1 MLNKAEKAVEQYK
14 LDQEKAVLKKL
25 ELHYE
30 YALNGINERLHVL
43 QAAPETQSKVY
54 QKQYQKTLKKQVS
67 AILEN
72 LRANEYATLDQYMHD
87 AYTTGFVG
95 TMYDLHHQGV
105 PLLIPINQSAI
116 LKAVQ
121 HDTKLTHPLYDE
133 LGIDTKRMSRF
144 ISREISR
151 GIASGLTYDEV
162 ARNIKNVTKAPL
174 SRAKVIARTEGHR
187 IQQASSQDA
196 AEAAKA
202 KGADIVKQWDS
213 TLDGDTRPNHR
224 QLDGQI
230 RELDEP
236 FAVGGYSP
244 MYPGD
249 FGDPGEDCNC
259 RCVSLKRARAALD
272 EDELKTLKE
281 RAEFFELDNSDSFAD
296 FEKKYLKASE
306 EAGVTVPTGGN
317 VTPTAQNVSAK
328 EAGTIEKSEKNS
340 TIDDDPERV
349 FDEQERAALAEIEG
363 LEKQI
368 KDYDDALR
376 EIERKTDETVDFA
389 ELVKLSEESDE
400 IAQKRNTA
408 SSKLSNARN
417 VLDDIRRNK
426 DWHKFEKPFSK
437 LTTVQE
443 VEAAMDSA
451 GWFSGK
457 VSLGGCPVGT
467 AKSVAASF
475 NRVFSTYPEMKG
487 LIRGVSTEPLGIS
500 AWAGFVPATQR
511 IVLGSATFSGD
522 VKWLKRKYADKV
534 AAGHFPKGTDYRSI
548 LVHEM
553 GHAVDY
559 FVGKKK
565 GVERISY
572 TMQYEYLVE
581 VVGLKS
587 EYSKTAI
594 DYIATHVSNYGKTN
608 QKELFAECFSEYLT
622 SPHPREMATWYGE
635 RTKREIKGALGSD

>member
-30 YALNGINERLHVL
+30 YALNGINERLQVL

-151 GIASGLTYDEV
+151 GIASGLAYDEV

-230 RELDEP
+230 RELDKP
-236 FAVGGYSP
+236 FEVGTYAP

-259 RCVSLKRARAALD
+259 RCVSLKRARAALG
-272 EDELKTLKE
+272 EDELKTLRE
-281 RAEFFELDNSDSFAD
+281 RAIRHSLYVDDPKAFRQGKLPALKSYEEFQKS
-296 FEKKYLKASE
+296 YLKAAETINGNVALQATPSPVYQSIIQSGGKVMHIGGVDCVVHEEDYGFTDGTGIGIKKTVKAKIYTMPDGTQFVYPKSYDKKKQTLSPE
-306 EAGVTVPTGGN
+306 EAISIWNRVPQNIRDKIQKKIEVVDYYNPQDSYWRKKYKNFTHSYATGGDTITFYRSN
-317 VTPTAQNVSAK
+317 SHDPDYVAKTFCHEGGHYIDYTLPGTSRISRFSEQQDWQNAMANDLKTSGK
-328 EAGTIEKSEKNS
+328 KSWRAYGENS
-340 TIDDDPERV
+340 P
-349 FDEQERAALAEIEG
+349 
-363 LEKQI
+363 LE
-368 KDYDDALR
+368 
-376 EIERKTDETVDFA
+376 DFA
-389 ELVKLSEESDE
+389 D
-400 IAQKRNTA
+400 
-408 SSKLSNARN
+408 
-417 VLDDIRRNK
+417 
-426 DWHKFEKPFSK
+426 
-437 LTTVQE
+437 
-443 VEAAMDSA
+443 
-451 GWFSGK
+451 
-457 VSLGGCPVGT
+457 
-467 AKSVAASF
+467 SVAYYVFEHASF
-475 NRVFSTYPEMKG
+475 
-487 LIRGVSTEPLGIS
+487 
-500 AWAGFVPATQR
+500 A
-511 IVLGSATFSGD
+511 ATF
-522 VKWLKRKYADKV
+522 
-534 AAGHFPKGTDYRSI
+534 P
-548 LVHEM
+548 
-553 GHAVDY
+553 
-559 FVGKKK
+559 
-565 GVERISY
+565 
-572 TMQYEYLVE
+572 
-581 VVGLKS
+581 
-587 EYSKTAI
+587 
-594 DYIATHVSNYGKTN
+594 
-608 QKELFAECFSEYLT
+608 
-622 SPHPREMATWYGE
+622 E
-635 RTKREIKGALGSD
+635 RTKLLNTILK